1 MEPTTVKPSIL
12 RREASPLDLNQIN
25 SISKNMDL
33 ISIILPYYRKKE
45 FIKKTIFSVINQT
58 YKRLELIIVFDD
70 PTKKDDLKYIK
81 DISKID
87 KRIKILVNKKNIGA
101 GLSRNKGI
109 KFSKGNYIAFIDA
122 DDLWKK
128 NKLLVQLK
136 FMKNFN
142 YNITHTSYKIINSKQ
157 KTIGFRKAEDLTFKD
172 LIKSCDIGLST
183 VMLKKKILEKNLFAS
198 LRTKE
203 DYVLWLKIT
212 LNKNKIFALENYL
225 TKWRKLDD
233 SLSSSKVQKFYDGYL
248 VYRKYMNF
256 SLVKSLIYLLLL
268 SFRYVLKELKNK

>member
-1 MEPTTVKPSIL
+1 
-12 RREASPLDLNQIN
+12 
-25 SISKNMDL
+25 MDL

-183 VMLKKKILEKNLFAS
+183 VMLKKQILEKNLFVS

-212 LNKNKIFALENYL
+212 LNKNKIFALENCL

-233 SLSSSKVQKFYDGYL
+233 SLSSSKLQKLYDGYL